1 MSKIKKG
8 GLVIMVYVVAKNF
21 VKEGKT
27 REFLKLA
34 KQLEKATNEKD
45 EGCIKYIL
53 VRNRDNPNVFAFI
66 EEWTSQ
72 ESLDAHIAAAHS
84 KEIGAKL
91 VDLLEKP
98 GEASFFTD
106 IGEIN

>member
-1 MSKIKKG
+1 
-8 GLVIMVYVVAKNF
+8 MVYVVAKNY

-27 REFLKLA
+27 REFIKLA
-34 KQLEKATNEKD
+34 KQLEKATND
-45 EGCIKYIL
+45 NDAGCIKYVL
-53 VRNRDNPNVFAFI
+53 VRNRDNPSVFAFI
-66 EEWTSQ
+66 EEWTNQ
-72 ESLDAHIAAAHS
+72 EALDAHIAAEHS

-106 IGEIN
+106 INEMN

>member
-1 MSKIKKG
+1 
-8 GLVIMVYVVAKNF
+8 MVYVVAKNF

-34 KQLEKATNEKD
+34 KLLEKETNEKD
-45 EGCIKYIL
+45 AGCIKYVL

-66 EEWTSQ
+66 EEWTTQ
-72 ESLDAHIAAAHS
+72 EALDEHIAASHC

-98 GEASFFTD
+98 GEVSFFTD
-106 IGEIN
+106 INDFN